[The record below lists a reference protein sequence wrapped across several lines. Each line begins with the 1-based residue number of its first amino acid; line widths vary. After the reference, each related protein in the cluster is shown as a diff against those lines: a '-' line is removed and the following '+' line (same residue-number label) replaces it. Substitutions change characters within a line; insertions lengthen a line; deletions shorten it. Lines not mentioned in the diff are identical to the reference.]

1 MINVNNIT
9 STLAKLPDQALQQ
22 YAMMH
27 KNDPYVM
34 SLAVSESNRRK
45 EMRAAQ
51 GAQGGAQE
59 QPKVVDS
66 AVAEMAPQAQPMPED
81 SGIGQLPAGDMEFA
95 GGGILAFAA
104 GDLIP
109 GARDVGAG
117 RGGKPLDAQA
127 QALIRQ
133 AEGDRN
139 AMMDTVKKL
148 AAAGY
153 DIATLIP
160 RGVVGALETAV
171 TRPLN
176 ALGVPVPYLPESFYG
191 GDRGSMTPAMDALR
205 REDVAGPQ
213 ATPPEPRPAV
223 PTGST
228 IESDAMRNRSRA
240 AVAGEN
246 SDPAATLTGI
256 QQVAPVAPVAAT
268 AAPVEMDIAG
278 KLAALKPFYKDIDNT
293 KAEGI
298 ATKQGKKEVDFANKN
313 VTDEK
318 KFQEEMGEYG
328 VGREKR
334 LKERE
339 GKLEKD
345 EKSNYGLAFLEA
357 GLAMMGGESPN
368 AFANISK
375 GALQGMG
382 GYKKG
387 LASLNDRKDKL
398 FDAYDSLEDAKRSDK
413 KDRFSR
419 TKAAEA
425 GVVAAEGRLSDNMFK
440 LATTE
445 GQTNAETARALA
457 TASISAAGTEYQ
469 GRIQTTEGAANR
481 ATQASIATANQ
492 ANQRAI
498 AEMPSSEQRL
508 IGSLDPKGKGDPRR
522 GYEEQQRIKSQYSS
536 EGKFNMDTAYA
547 GYISDNQA
555 AASLGGSKLLTK
567 SQFAAMFGPPPA
579 TANPTSVVRD

>member
-27 KNDPYVM
+27 KNDPYIM
-34 SLAVSESNRRK
+34 SLTMSESTRRK
-45 EMRAAQ
+45 ELRAAQ
-51 GAQGGAQE
+51 GAQGAAQE
-59 QPKVVDS
+59 QPKVVDQ
-66 AVAEMAPQAQPMPED
+66 AIAGMAPQPQQMPQQMGQPMPED

-95 GGGILAFAA
+95 EGGILAFAEGRA
-104 GDLIP
+104 IP
-109 GARDVGAG
+109 GAFVPDPRRGSNYPQYGRMPSPPMSTAERAEFERKKEMGGLGLAYEWLSSINERKAELDVA
-117 RGGKPLDAQA
+117 RKEKAQA
-127 QALIRQ
+127 PELER
-133 AEGDRN
+133 R
-139 AMMDTVKKL
+139 
-148 AAAGY
+148 AA
-153 DIATLIP
+153 
-160 RGVVGALETAV
+160 
-171 TRPLN
+171 
-176 ALGVPVPYLPESFYG
+176 
-191 GDRGSMTPAMDALR
+191 DA
-205 REDVAGPQ
+205 
-213 ATPPEPRPAV
+213 
-223 PTGST
+223 
-228 IESDAMRNRSRA
+228 RSRFA
-240 AVAGEN
+240 KIDPRVNTPGSIPTVSPITETGT
-246 SDPAATLTGI
+246 SDTSSMGANMASGI

-268 AAPVEMDIAG
+268 AAPAEMDVAG

-293 KAEGI
+293 KAEEI

-313 VTDEK
+313 VTDER

-345 EKSNYGLAFLEA
+345 EKSNYGLAFLEF
-357 GLAMMGGESPN
+357 GLAVMGGESPN
-368 AFANISK
+368 ALANISK

-382 GYKKG
+382 SYKKG
-387 LASLNDRKDKL
+387 LASLNNRKDEL

-469 GRIQTTEGAANR
+469 GMIQT
-481 ATQASIATANQ
+481 SIATSNQ

-547 GYISDNQA
+547 DYITKNQSTA
-555 AASLGGSKLLTK
+555 ALTPLL
-567 SQFAAMFGPPPA
+567 SRSAFAAMFGVGPA
-579 TANPTSVVRD
+579 LSAKPTGQVQGKLQ

>member
-27 KNDPYVM
+27 KNDPYIM
-34 SLAVSESNRRK
+34 SLTMSESTRRK
-45 EMRAAQ
+45 ELRAAQ
-51 GAQGGAQE
+51 GAQGAAQE
-59 QPKVVDS
+59 QPKVVDQ
-66 AVAEMAPQAQPMPED
+66 AIAGMAPQPQQMPQQMGQPMPED

-95 GGGILAFAA
+95 EGGILAFAEGRA
-104 GDLIP
+104 IP
-109 GARDVGAG
+109 GAFVPDPRRGSNYPQYGRMPSPPMSTAERAEFERKKEMGGLGLAYEWLSSINERKAELDVA
-117 RGGKPLDAQA
+117 RKEKAQA
-127 QALIRQ
+127 PELER
-133 AEGDRN
+133 R
-139 AMMDTVKKL
+139 
-148 AAAGY
+148 AA
-153 DIATLIP
+153 
-160 RGVVGALETAV
+160 
-171 TRPLN
+171 
-176 ALGVPVPYLPESFYG
+176 
-191 GDRGSMTPAMDALR
+191 DA
-205 REDVAGPQ
+205 
-213 ATPPEPRPAV
+213 
-223 PTGST
+223 
-228 IESDAMRNRSRA
+228 RSRFA
-240 AVAGEN
+240 KIDPRVNTPGSIPTVSPITETGT
-246 SDPAATLTGI
+246 SDTSSMGANMASGI

-268 AAPVEMDIAG
+268 AAPAEMDVAG
-278 KLAALKPFYKDIDNT
+278 KLAALKPFYKNIDNT
-293 KAEGI
+293 KAEEI

-313 VTDEK
+313 VTDER

-345 EKSNYGLAFLEA
+345 EKSNYGLAFLEF
-357 GLAMMGGESPN
+357 GLAVMGGESPN
-368 AFANISK
+368 ALANISK

-382 GYKKG
+382 SYKKG
-387 LASLNDRKDKL
+387 LASLNNRKDEL

-469 GRIQTTEGAANR
+469 GMIQT
-481 ATQASIATANQ
+481 SIATSNQ

-547 GYISDNQA
+547 DYITKNQSTA
-555 AASLGGSKLLTK
+555 ALTPLL
-567 SQFAAMFGPPPA
+567 SRSAFAAMFGVGPA
-579 TANPTSVVRD
+579 LSAKPTGQVQGKLQ

>member
-51 GAQGGAQE
+51 GAQGGTQE
-59 QPKVVDS
+59 QPKVVDA

-104 GDLIP
+104 GDVIP
-109 GARDVGAG
+109 GPANPDPRRGANYPQYGRMPSPPMSDAERAEFERKKEMGGLGLAYEWLSSINERKDALDVARKEKAQVPQQTSEAADARRRFAKTDPRLNTPGSMP
-117 RGGKPLDAQA
+117 RGGPTT
-127 QALIRQ
+127 
-133 AEGDRN
+133 ETGTP
-139 AMMDTVKKL
+139 DT
-148 AAAGY
+148 
-153 DIATLIP
+153 TSM
-160 RGVVGALETAV
+160 GADMA
-171 TRPLN
+171 
-176 ALGVPVPYLPESFYG
+176 SK
-191 GDRGSMTPAMDALR
+191 
-205 REDVAGPQ
+205 
-213 ATPPEPRPAV
+213 
-223 PTGST
+223 
-228 IESDAMRNRSRA
+228 
-240 AVAGEN
+240 
-246 SDPAATLTGI
+246 I

-298 ATKQGKKEVDFANKN
+298 AAAQGKKEVGFANKN

-318 KFQEEMGEYG
+318 KLQEEMGAYG
-328 VGREKR
+328 AGKEKR

-398 FDAYDSLEDAKRSDK
+398 FDAYDALEDAQRSDK

-457 TASISAAGTEYQ
+457 TAGISAAGTEYQ
-469 GRIQTTEGAANR
+469 VQSQTAISNAQIAAGDRRNA
-481 ATQASIATANQ
+481 ATIASSERVAAMPSGE
-492 ANQRAI
+492 QRAW
-498 AEMPSSEQRL
+498 
-508 IGSLDPKGKGDPRR
+508 GSLDPQGKGDTRR

-547 GYISDNQA
+547 DYITKNQA
-555 AASLGGSKLLTK
+555 TAAITPLMSRAA
-567 SQFAAMFGPPPA
+567 FAALFGVGPA
-579 TANPTSVVRD
+579 LSAKPTGQVQGKLQ

>member
-27 KNDPYVM
+27 KNDPYIM
-34 SLAVSESNRRK
+34 SLTMSESTRRK
-45 EMRAAQ
+45 ELRAAQ
-51 GAQGGAQE
+51 GAQGAAQE
-59 QPKVVDS
+59 QPKVVDQ
-66 AVAEMAPQAQPMPED
+66 AIAGMAPQPQQMPQQMGQPMPED

-95 GGGILAFAA
+95 EGGILAFAEGRA
-104 GDLIP
+104 IP
-109 GARDVGAG
+109 GAFVPDPRRGSNYPQYGRMPSPPMSTAERAEFERKKEMGGLGLAYEWLSSINERKAELDVA
-117 RGGKPLDAQA
+117 RKEKAQA
-127 QALIRQ
+127 PELER
-133 AEGDRN
+133 R
-139 AMMDTVKKL
+139 
-148 AAAGY
+148 AA
-153 DIATLIP
+153 
-160 RGVVGALETAV
+160 
-171 TRPLN
+171 
-176 ALGVPVPYLPESFYG
+176 
-191 GDRGSMTPAMDALR
+191 DA
-205 REDVAGPQ
+205 
-213 ATPPEPRPAV
+213 
-223 PTGST
+223 
-228 IESDAMRNRSRA
+228 RSRFA
-240 AVAGEN
+240 KIDPRVNTPGSIPTVSPITETGT
-246 SDPAATLTGI
+246 SDTSSMGANMASGI

-268 AAPVEMDIAG
+268 AAPAEMDVAG

-293 KAEGI
+293 KAEEI

-313 VTDEK
+313 VTDER

-345 EKSNYGLAFLEA
+345 EKSNYGLAFLEF
-357 GLAMMGGESPN
+357 GLAVMGGESPN
-368 AFANISK
+368 ALANISK

-382 GYKKG
+382 SYKKG
-387 LASLNDRKDKL
+387 LASLNNRKDEL

-469 GRIQTTEGAANR
+469 GRIQT
-481 ATQASIATANQ
+481 SIATSNQ

-547 GYISDNQA
+547 DYITKNQSA
-555 AASLGGSKLLTK
+555 AALTPLL
-567 SQFAAMFGPPPA
+567 SRSAFAAMFGVGPA
-579 TANPTSVVRD
+579 LSAKPTGQVQGKLQ

>member
-51 GAQGGAQE
+51 GAQGGTQE
-59 QPKVVDS
+59 QPKVVDA

-109 GARDVGAG
+109 GPANPDPRRGANYPQYGRMPSPPMSDAERAEFERKKEMGGLGLAYEWLSSINERKDALDVARKEKAQVPQQTSEAA
-117 RGGKPLDAQA
+117 DARRRFA
-127 QALIRQ
+127 KT
-133 AEGDRN
+133 D
-139 AMMDTVKKL
+139 
-148 AAAGY
+148 
-153 DIATLIP
+153 P
-160 RGVVGALETAV
+160 R
-171 TRPLN
+171 LN
-176 ALGVPVPYLPESFYG
+176 TP
-191 GDRGSMTPAMDALR
+191 GSMPMVGTTTKTGTPDTTSMGADMA
-205 REDVAGPQ
+205 
-213 ATPPEPRPAV
+213 
-223 PTGST
+223 S
-228 IESDAMRNRSRA
+228 
-240 AVAGEN
+240 
-246 SDPAATLTGI
+246 GI
-256 QQVAPVAPVAAT
+256 RQVAPVAPVAAT

-298 ATKQGKKEVDFANKN
+298 AAAQGKKEVDFAKKN

-318 KFQEEMGEYG
+318 KLQEEMGAYG
-328 VGREKR
+328 AGKEKR

-398 FDAYDSLEDAKRSDK
+398 FDAYDALEDAQRSDK

-457 TASISAAGTEYQ
+457 TAGISAAGTEYQ
-469 GRIQTTEGAANR
+469 VQSQTAISNAQIAAGDRRNA
-481 ATQASIATANQ
+481 ATIASSERVAA
-492 ANQRAI
+492 
-498 AEMPSSEQRL
+498 MPSSEQRL

-522 GYEEQQRIKSQYSS
+522 GYDEQQRIKSQYSS

-547 GYISDNQA
+547 DYITKNQA
-555 AASLGGSKLLTK
+555 TAAITPLMSRAA
-567 SQFAAMFGPPPA
+567 FAALFGVGPA
-579 TANPTSVVRD
+579 LSAKPTGQLQGKLQ

>member
-27 KNDPYVM
+27 KNDPYIM
-34 SLAVSESNRRK
+34 SLTMSESTRRK
-45 EMRAAQ
+45 ELRAAQ
-51 GAQGGAQE
+51 GAQGAAQE
-59 QPKVVDS
+59 QPKVVDQ
-66 AVAEMAPQAQPMPED
+66 AIAGMAPQPQQMPQQMGQPMPED

-95 GGGILAFAA
+95 EGGILAFAEGRA
-104 GDLIP
+104 IP
-109 GARDVGAG
+109 GAFVPDPRRGSNYPQYGRMPSPPMSTAERAEFERKKEMGGLGLAYEWLSSINERKAELDVA
-117 RGGKPLDAQA
+117 RKEKAQA
-127 QALIRQ
+127 PELER
-133 AEGDRN
+133 R
-139 AMMDTVKKL
+139 
-148 AAAGY
+148 AA
-153 DIATLIP
+153 
-160 RGVVGALETAV
+160 
-171 TRPLN
+171 
-176 ALGVPVPYLPESFYG
+176 
-191 GDRGSMTPAMDALR
+191 DA
-205 REDVAGPQ
+205 
-213 ATPPEPRPAV
+213 
-223 PTGST
+223 
-228 IESDAMRNRSRA
+228 RSRFA
-240 AVAGEN
+240 KIDPRVNTPGSIPTVSPITETGT
-246 SDPAATLTGI
+246 SDTSSMGANMASGI

-268 AAPVEMDIAG
+268 AAPAEMDVAG

-293 KAEGI
+293 KAEEI

-313 VTDEK
+313 VTDER

-469 GRIQTTEGAANR
+469 GMIQT
-481 ATQASIATANQ
+481 SIATSNQ

-547 GYISDNQA
+547 DYITKNQSA
-555 AASLGGSKLLTK
+555 AALTPLL
-567 SQFAAMFGPPPA
+567 SRSAFAAMFGVGPA
-579 TANPTSVVRD
+579 LSAKPTGQVQGKLQ

>member
-27 KNDPYVM
+27 KNDPYIM
-34 SLAVSESNRRK
+34 SLTMSESTRRK
-45 EMRAAQ
+45 ELRAAQ
-51 GAQGGAQE
+51 GAQGAAQE
-59 QPKVVDS
+59 QPKVVDQ
-66 AVAEMAPQAQPMPED
+66 AIAGMAPQPQQMPQQMGQPMPED

-95 GGGILAFAA
+95 EGGILAFAEGRA
-104 GDLIP
+104 IP
-109 GARDVGAG
+109 GAFVPDPRRGSNYPQYGRMPSPPMSTAERAEFERKKEMGGLGLAYEWLSSINERKAELDVA
-117 RGGKPLDAQA
+117 RKEKAQA
-127 QALIRQ
+127 PELER
-133 AEGDRN
+133 R
-139 AMMDTVKKL
+139 
-148 AAAGY
+148 AA
-153 DIATLIP
+153 
-160 RGVVGALETAV
+160 
-171 TRPLN
+171 
-176 ALGVPVPYLPESFYG
+176 
-191 GDRGSMTPAMDALR
+191 DA
-205 REDVAGPQ
+205 
-213 ATPPEPRPAV
+213 
-223 PTGST
+223 
-228 IESDAMRNRSRA
+228 RSRFA
-240 AVAGEN
+240 KIDPRVNTPGSIPTVSPITETGT
-246 SDPAATLTGI
+246 SDTSSMGANMASGI

-268 AAPVEMDIAG
+268 AAPAEMDVAG
-278 KLAALKPFYKDIDNT
+278 KLAALKPFYKNIDNT
-293 KAEGI
+293 KAEEI

-313 VTDEK
+313 VTDER

-469 GRIQTTEGAANR
+469 GRIQT
-481 ATQASIATANQ
+481 SIATSNQ

-547 GYISDNQA
+547 DYITKNQSTA
-555 AASLGGSKLLTK
+555 ALTPLL
-567 SQFAAMFGPPPA
+567 SRSAFAAMFGVGPA
-579 TANPTSVVRD
+579 LSAKPTGQVQGKLQ

>member
-51 GAQGGAQE
+51 GAQGGTQE
-59 QPKVVDS
+59 QPKVVDA

-104 GDLIP
+104 GDVIP
-109 GARDVGAG
+109 GPANPDPRRGANYPQYGRMPSPPMSDAERAEFERKKEMGGLGLAYEWLSSINERKDALDVARKEKAQVPQQTSEAA
-117 RGGKPLDAQA
+117 DARRRFA
-127 QALIRQ
+127 KT
-133 AEGDRN
+133 D
-139 AMMDTVKKL
+139 
-148 AAAGY
+148 
-153 DIATLIP
+153 P
-160 RGVVGALETAV
+160 R
-171 TRPLN
+171 LN
-176 ALGVPVPYLPESFYG
+176 TP
-191 GDRGSMTPAMDALR
+191 GSMPMVGPTTETGTPDTTSMGADMA
-205 REDVAGPQ
+205 
-213 ATPPEPRPAV
+213 
-223 PTGST
+223 SK
-228 IESDAMRNRSRA
+228 
-240 AVAGEN
+240 
-246 SDPAATLTGI
+246 I

-298 ATKQGKKEVDFANKN
+298 AAAQGKKEVNFANKN

-318 KFQEEMGEYG
+318 KLQEEMGAYG
-328 VGREKR
+328 AGKEKR

-398 FDAYDSLEDAKRSDK
+398 FDAYDALEDAQRSDK

-457 TASISAAGTEYQ
+457 TAGISAAGTEYQ
-469 GRIQTTEGAANR
+469 VQSQTAISNAQIAAGDRRNA
-481 ATQASIATANQ
+481 ATIASSERVAA
-492 ANQRAI
+492 
-498 AEMPSSEQRL
+498 MPSSEQRL

-522 GYEEQQRIKSQYSS
+522 GYDEQQRIKSQYSS

-547 GYISDNQA
+547 DYITKNQA
-555 AASLGGSKLLTK
+555 TAAITPLMSRAA
-567 SQFAAMFGPPPA
+567 FAALFGVGPA
-579 TANPTSVVRD
+579 LSATPTGQVQGKLQ

>member
-27 KNDPYVM
+27 KNDPYIM
-34 SLAVSESNRRK
+34 SLTMSESTRRK
-45 EMRAAQ
+45 ELRAAQ
-51 GAQGGAQE
+51 GAQGAAQE
-59 QPKVVDS
+59 QPKVVDQ
-66 AVAEMAPQAQPMPED
+66 AIAGMAPQPQQMPQQMGQPMPED

-95 GGGILAFAA
+95 EGGILAFAEGRA
-104 GDLIP
+104 IP
-109 GARDVGAG
+109 GAFVPDPRRGSNYPQYGRMPSPPMSTAERAEFERKKEMGGLGLAYEWLSSINERKAELDVA
-117 RGGKPLDAQA
+117 RKEKAQA
-127 QALIRQ
+127 PELER
-133 AEGDRN
+133 R
-139 AMMDTVKKL
+139 
-148 AAAGY
+148 AA
-153 DIATLIP
+153 
-160 RGVVGALETAV
+160 
-171 TRPLN
+171 
-176 ALGVPVPYLPESFYG
+176 
-191 GDRGSMTPAMDALR
+191 DA
-205 REDVAGPQ
+205 
-213 ATPPEPRPAV
+213 
-223 PTGST
+223 
-228 IESDAMRNRSRA
+228 RSRFA
-240 AVAGEN
+240 KIDPRVNTPGSIPTVSPITETGT
-246 SDPAATLTGI
+246 SDTSSMGANMASGI

-268 AAPVEMDIAG
+268 AAPAEMDVAG
-278 KLAALKPFYKDIDNT
+278 KLAALKPFYKNIDNT
-293 KAEGI
+293 KAEEI

-313 VTDEK
+313 VTDER

-382 GYKKG
+382 SYKKG
-387 LASLNDRKDKL
+387 LASLNNRKDEL

-469 GRIQTTEGAANR
+469 GRIQT
-481 ATQASIATANQ
+481 SIATSNQ

-547 GYISDNQA
+547 DYITKNQSTA
-555 AASLGGSKLLTK
+555 ALTPLL
-567 SQFAAMFGPPPA
+567 SRSAFAAMFGVGPA
-579 TANPTSVVRD
+579 LSAKPTGQVQGKLQ

>member
-27 KNDPYVM
+27 KNDPYIM
-34 SLAVSESNRRK
+34 SLAMSESTRRQ
-45 EMRAAQ
+45 EIRAAAQ
-51 GAQGGAQE
+51 GAQGGMQE
-59 QPKVVDS
+59 PPKVVDQ
-66 AVAEMAPQAQPMPED
+66 AIAGMAPQPQQMPQQMGQPMPED
-81 SGIGQLPAGDMEFA
+81 IGIGQLPAGDMEFA
-95 GGGILAFAA
+95 EGGILAFAEGRA
-104 GDLIP
+104 IP
-109 GARDVGAG
+109 GAFVPDPRRGSNYPQYGRMPSPPMSTAERAEFERKKEMGGLGLAYEWLSSINERKAELDVA
-117 RGGKPLDAQA
+117 RKEKAQA
-127 QALIRQ
+127 PELERRAADARSRFAKIDPRRDIPGSAPLP
-133 AEGDRN
+133 GP
-139 AMMDTVKKL
+139 
-148 AAAGY
+148 AAGNNPDESPY
-153 DIATLIP
+153 N
-160 RGVVGALETAV
+160 GANTA
-171 TRPLN
+171 
-176 ALGVPVPYLPESFYG
+176 S
-191 GDRGSMTPAMDALR
+191 
-205 REDVAGPQ
+205 
-213 ATPPEPRPAV
+213 
-223 PTGST
+223 
-228 IESDAMRNRSRA
+228 
-240 AVAGEN
+240 
-246 SDPAATLTGI
+246 GI

-268 AAPVEMDIAG
+268 AAPAEMDVAG
-278 KLAALKPFYKDIDNT
+278 KLAALKPFYKVVDNT
-293 KAEGI
+293 KAEEI

-313 VTDEK
+313 VTDER

-345 EKSNYGLAFLEA
+345 EKSNYGLAFLEF
-357 GLAMMGGESPN
+357 GLAVMGGESPN
-368 AFANISK
+368 ALANISK

-382 GYKKG
+382 SYKKG
-387 LASLNDRKDKL
+387 LASLNNRKDEL

-469 GRIQTTEGAANR
+469 GRIQTAEGTANR
-481 ATQASIATANQ
+481 ATQASIATSNQ

-508 IGSLDPKGKGDPRR
+508 VGSLDPKGKGDPRR
-522 GYEEQQRIKSQYSS
+522 GYEEQQRIRSQYSS

-547 GYISDNQA
+547 DYITKNQSTA
-555 AASLGGSKLLTK
+555 ALTPLL
-567 SQFAAMFGPPPA
+567 SRAAFAAMFGVGPA
-579 TANPTSVVRD
+579 LSAKPTGQVQGKLQ

>member
-27 KNDPYVM
+27 KNDPYIM
-34 SLAVSESNRRK
+34 SLTMSESTRRK
-45 EMRAAQ
+45 ELRAAQ
-51 GAQGGAQE
+51 GAQGAAQE
-59 QPKVVDS
+59 QPKVVDQ
-66 AVAEMAPQAQPMPED
+66 AIAGMAPQPQQMPQQMGQPMPED

-95 GGGILAFAA
+95 EGGILAFAEGRA
-104 GDLIP
+104 IP
-109 GARDVGAG
+109 GAFVPDPRRGSNYPQYGRMPSPPMSTAERAEFERKKEMGGLGLAYEWLSSINERKAELDVA
-117 RGGKPLDAQA
+117 RKEKAQA
-127 QALIRQ
+127 PELER
-133 AEGDRN
+133 R
-139 AMMDTVKKL
+139 
-148 AAAGY
+148 AA
-153 DIATLIP
+153 
-160 RGVVGALETAV
+160 
-171 TRPLN
+171 
-176 ALGVPVPYLPESFYG
+176 
-191 GDRGSMTPAMDALR
+191 DA
-205 REDVAGPQ
+205 
-213 ATPPEPRPAV
+213 
-223 PTGST
+223 
-228 IESDAMRNRSRA
+228 RSRFA
-240 AVAGEN
+240 KIDPRVNTPGSIPTVSPITETGT
-246 SDPAATLTGI
+246 SDTSSMGANMASGI

-268 AAPVEMDIAG
+268 AAPAEMDVAG
-278 KLAALKPFYKDIDNT
+278 KLAALKPFYKNIDNT
-293 KAEGI
+293 KAEEI

-313 VTDEK
+313 VTDER

-345 EKSNYGLAFLEA
+345 EKSNYGLAFLEF
-357 GLAMMGGESPN
+357 GLAVMGGESPN

-469 GRIQTTEGAANR
+469 GRIQT
-481 ATQASIATANQ
+481 SIATSNQ

-547 GYISDNQA
+547 DYITKNQSTA
-555 AASLGGSKLLTK
+555 ALTPLL
-567 SQFAAMFGPPPA
+567 SRSAFAAMFGVGPA
-579 TANPTSVVRD
+579 LSAKPTGQVQGKLQ

>member
-27 KNDPYVM
+27 KNDPYIM
-34 SLAVSESNRRK
+34 SLTMSESTRRK
-45 EMRAAQ
+45 ELRAAQ
-51 GAQGGAQE
+51 GAQGAAQE
-59 QPKVVDS
+59 QPKVVDQ
-66 AVAEMAPQAQPMPED
+66 AIAGMAPQPQQMPQQMGQPMPED

-95 GGGILAFAA
+95 EGGILAFAEGRA
-104 GDLIP
+104 IP
-109 GARDVGAG
+109 GAFVPDPRRGSNYPQYGRMPSPPMSTAERAEFERKKEMGGLGLAYEWLSSINERKAELDVA
-117 RGGKPLDAQA
+117 RKEKAQA
-127 QALIRQ
+127 PELER
-133 AEGDRN
+133 R
-139 AMMDTVKKL
+139 
-148 AAAGY
+148 AA
-153 DIATLIP
+153 
-160 RGVVGALETAV
+160 
-171 TRPLN
+171 
-176 ALGVPVPYLPESFYG
+176 
-191 GDRGSMTPAMDALR
+191 DA
-205 REDVAGPQ
+205 
-213 ATPPEPRPAV
+213 
-223 PTGST
+223 
-228 IESDAMRNRSRA
+228 RSRFA
-240 AVAGEN
+240 KIDPRVNTPGSIPTVSPITETGT
-246 SDPAATLTGI
+246 SDTSSMGANMASGI

-268 AAPVEMDIAG
+268 AAPAEMDVAG
-278 KLAALKPFYKDIDNT
+278 KLAALKPFYKNIDNT
-293 KAEGI
+293 KAEEI

-313 VTDEK
+313 VTDER

-345 EKSNYGLAFLEA
+345 EKSNYGLAFLEF
-357 GLAMMGGESPN
+357 GLAVMGGESPN
-368 AFANISK
+368 ALANISK

-382 GYKKG
+382 SYKKG
-387 LASLNDRKDKL
+387 LASLNNRKDEL

-469 GRIQTTEGAANR
+469 GRIQT
-481 ATQASIATANQ
+481 SIATSNQ

-547 GYISDNQA
+547 DYITKNQSTA
-555 AASLGGSKLLTK
+555 ALTPLL
-567 SQFAAMFGPPPA
+567 SRSAFAAMFGVGPA
-579 TANPTSVVRD
+579 LSAKPTGQVQGKLQ